1 MHQKKNPR
9 AKKMKVEAMWI
20 TRRAMMILAPAFGS
34 GNFAFW
40 YFGGGSFTGTN
51 ISKKTNG

>member
-9 AKKMKVEAMWI
+9 ARKMKVEAMWI
-20 TRRAMMILAPAFGS
+20 ARRAMMILAPAFGS

-40 YFGGGSFTGTN
+40 YFGGGTFAGTN